1 MASDPS
7 ALRPPTLLR
16 MQNDKIQ
23 LFLASFLMLFV
34 ELVLI
39 RWAGAYVVYLS
50 YFSNFVLLGSFLG
63 IGLGFL
69 RSHKG
74 PDLFRWAPVSLLI
87 FILVVKAFPVTID
100 RTGGSLIY
108 FGSLETKGLPTWV
121 MLPLV
126 FVAVAS
132 IMMMIAHGVAHRFQR
147 FPALEAYR
155 LDILGSLVG
164 IITFAV
170 MTIFR
175 VPPVGWMIV
184 IGALIVILT
193 WRPRALDVIAASLLI
208 VVPLIS
214 NGGVLTIWSQYY
226 RVQFFPDILGIT
238 VNGIPH
244 QSMLEIKDPALAG
257 STYQKPYELV
267 TTPPRDVLVIGAGNG
282 NDVAAALAAGAQ
294 HVDAV
299 EIDPVI
305 QDLGATYHPD
315 HPYDDPRVTRITN
328 DGRAFLEQTD
338 NTYDLIIFA
347 LPDSLTLVSG
357 QSAVRLESFLFTL
370 QAMQAARDHLNPDG
384 VFSMYNFYREAWL
397 LDRLAGGLD
406 QVYGHA
412 PCFNSGDR
420 GQSQVGTF
428 SMLTVGM
435 QESDVNC
442 DQVWTPSGEV
452 VAPATDDR
460 PFVYLRTPSI
470 PSRYLVTLGLIL
482 LASAVAVRLAGGR
495 FGPMRGY
502 LDLFFMGAGFL
513 LLETKSVVQFALL
526 FGTTWFVNALVFA
539 GILLTILAAI
549 EVERRT
555 RIRRPGLLFSLLFG
569 GLLIAGLVPASWLLE
584 LATAP
589 RFLAATALAFFPVF
603 IANLVFAERFRD
615 TADPTTAFGANLLGA
630 MVGGVLEYLSLI
642 TGYRGLLVLAAILY
656 ALAWIFG
663 ARNLGRATDDEV
675 ALAEALDPVAPSG

>member
-1 MASDPS
+1 MQAPARKLRRMRSDK
-7 ALRPPTLLR
+7 LQLL
-16 MQNDKIQ
+16 
-23 LFLASFLMLFV
+23 LASFLMLFV

-39 RWAGAYVVYLS
+39 RWAGAFVVYLS

-69 RSHKG
+69 RGHKR
-74 PDLFRWAPVSLLI
+74 PDLFTFAPVT
-87 FILVVKAFPVTID
+87 LVVFIGLVKALPVTID

-108 FGSLETKGLPTWV
+108 FGSLETRGLPTWV
-121 MLPLV
+121 MLPAI
-126 FVAVAS
+126 FVAVAA
-132 IMMMIAHGVAHRFQR
+132 IMMMIAHGVAQRFQR

-155 LDILGSLVG
+155 LDIIGSLSG
-164 IITFAV
+164 IVLFAAFAW
-170 MTIFR
+170 FR
-175 VPPVGWMIV
+175 VPPVGWMLV
-184 IGALIVILT
+184 IGVVFLILLWPARPVNIVAAVVLIVI
-193 WRPRALDVIAASLLI
+193 ALLNTTA
-208 VVPLIS
+208 
-214 NGGVLTIWSQYY
+214 GLTIWSQYY
-226 RVQFFPDILGIT
+226 RVQFFADERGIN

-244 QSMLEIKDPALAG
+244 QAMIDVTDPAYKG
-257 STYQKPYELV
+257 MVYERPYQLL
-267 TTPPRDVLVIGAGNG
+267 TTPPRNVLVIGAGNG
-282 NDVAAALAAGAQ
+282 NDVAAALAAGAR
-294 HVDAV
+294 HIDAV

-305 QDLGATYHPD
+305 QDLGAQYHPL

-328 DGRAFLEQTD
+328 DGRAFLEQTS
-338 NTYDLIIFA
+338 NAYDLIIFA
-347 LPDSLTLVSG
+347 LPDSLTLVNG

-370 QAMQAARDHLNPDG
+370 QAMQAAKDHLTPDG

-397 LDRLAGGLD
+397 LDRLAGGLE

-412 PCFNSGDR
+412 PCFYSGEK
-420 GQSQVGTF
+420 GQSQVGTL
-428 SMLTVGM
+428 SMLTVGI
-435 QESDVNC
+435 QEFSVHC
-442 DQVWTPSGEV
+442 DQTWTPSGDV

-482 LASAVAVRLAGGR
+482 LASAIAVRLAGGR
-495 FGPMRGY
+495 LGPMRGY

-569 GLLIAGLVPASWLLE
+569 GLLLAGLVPASWLLE

-589 RFLAATALAFFPVF
+589 RFLAATGLAFFPVF

-630 MVGGVLEYLSLI
+630 MLGGVLEYLSLI
-642 TGYRGLLVLAAILY
+642 TGYRGLLVLAAVLY
-656 ALAWIFG
+656 ALAWFFG
-663 ARNLGRATDDEV
+663 ARNLGRATNDEV
-675 ALAEALDPVAPSG
+675 VSPDVLDPVAPAS